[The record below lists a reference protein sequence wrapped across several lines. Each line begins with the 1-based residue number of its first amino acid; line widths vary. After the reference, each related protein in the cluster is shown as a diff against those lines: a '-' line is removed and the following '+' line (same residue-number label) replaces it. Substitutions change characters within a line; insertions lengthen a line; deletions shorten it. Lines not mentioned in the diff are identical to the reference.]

1 MDASFAGKSYWEERL
16 SKNYSLGG
24 VGHLATGKYYN
35 YWVYK
40 TRRDCVRR
48 ILKKMNLAK
57 NSLCLDIGS
66 GTGFYLDLLNKA
78 GFTNIKGSD
87 LTDIAVTNLKKNYPS
102 QNIISLDI
110 SSNQIDPK
118 ETYDLITC
126 MDVMFHITDN
136 ARYENAFKNISN
148 LLKKGG
154 YLVLTENFCPVNADR
169 GHIHDRTK
177 QEIIDSLEFN
187 ELKIEAIVSKFIL
200 LNPPVQSR
208 NKWLCKWNQ
217 IRITVLKKIA
227 STKFHRVNWLIGLVI
242 YSLDQLLVLSGFEP
256 KGTSII
262 VCRKFNVIQI
272 D

>member
-1 MDASFAGKSYWEERL
+1 MDASFARKSYWEERL

-40 TRRDCVRR
+40 TRGDCVRR

-78 GFTNIKGSD
+78 GFTNIEGSD

-110 SSNQIDPK
+110 SSNKIDPK

-136 ARYENAFKNISN
+136 VRYENAFKNISN

-177 QEIIDSLEFN
+177 QEILGSLESN
-187 ELKIEAIVSKFIL
+187 ELEIETIVSKFIL
-200 LNPPVQSR
+200 LNPPVQTR

-217 IRITVLKKIA
+217 MRITVLKKIA

-262 VCRKFNVIQI
+262 VCRKI
-272 D
+272 